1 MTAQSKLAMGLGAA
15 TTLATLALHATP
27 VLAYNQTQ
35 SCTDSG
41 IFACKNGETALGV
54 RWPKRTITYRL
65 NERGS
70 SDINPQGPINEALR
84 QAVRESFAP
93 WNNQTCSD
101 LTMIEGATTQEED
114 VGFKCDIGEEN
125 NLNLVVWREDWPYNS
140 NMIYALTSVTFN
152 SKTGII
158 YDADIE
164 FNNEAFT
171 LTTTDDPAQVQVDIR
186 NTLTHEVGHF
196 IGLDHVDMLDATMY
210 GMAPIGELQK
220 RDLSQDDIDG
230 LCAIYPIGQNAD
242 EEFINKPLCPTPDEG
257 CLSSCSHTQPAGP
270 SPWLALILGTAGL
283 GLGWRRRAARA

>member
-1 MTAQSKLAMGLGAA
+1 MGLGAA
-15 TTLATLALHATP
+15 TMLALHATP
-27 VLAYNQTQ
+27 GFAYNQTQ

-41 IFACKNGETALGV
+41 IFACKAGETAFGV

-70 SDINPQGPINEALR
+70 SDINPQGPINETLR
-84 QAVRESFAP
+84 QAVRDSFAP

-101 LTMIEGATTQEED
+101 LTMIEGAITQEEN

-171 LTTTDDPAQVQVDIR
+171 LTTTDNPTQVQVDIR

-196 IGLDHVDMLDATMY
+196 IGLDHVGTLDATMY

-257 CLSSCSHTQPAGP
+257 CFGSCSHTQPAGP
-270 SPWLALILGTAGL
+270 SPWLALILGAAGL
-283 GLGWRRRAARA
+283 CLGWRRRAARA